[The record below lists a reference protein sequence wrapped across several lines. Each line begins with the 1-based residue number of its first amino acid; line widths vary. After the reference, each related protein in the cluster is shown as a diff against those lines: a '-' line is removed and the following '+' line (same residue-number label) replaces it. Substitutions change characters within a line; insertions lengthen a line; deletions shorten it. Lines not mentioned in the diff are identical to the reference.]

1 MDSIRIRNFRSIVD
15 SGDIHLSNINIL
27 LGKNSSG
34 KSSFLR
40 LFPLLKETARHELRA
55 PILWFD
61 ENYDFGDFSNALSRH
76 GEGDKDTISFEFLW
90 TSSKVSMRNHYYMI
104 SDFIDNMNKDGEVSN
119 RVEIGIS
126 KSGEKTI
133 FKYVKICFGEYRFLF
148 ESQSPN
154 KAIRLYINDREIL
167 NGNFT
172 WNYGN
177 TGILPGLKSLSK
189 ENGWDKMAVPLNNM
203 FGANKVKVSA
213 LYSIYRLKSFDDD
226 SVWNFISN
234 TFLSSKEKKI
244 KKSLKESADYR
255 NAIDAA
261 IWLNAGWLLSS
272 LDESLSGYF
281 NHTYYITPLRYNFQR
296 YMRNRDLAVD
306 YVESTGKNVMEY
318 ILSLNDTERES
329 YIKFISD
336 TLEVKV
342 DVEGDDNKSIFV
354 EMKDGERDNIVDVGY
369 GFSQVLPIATTL
381 WDRAYKK
388 DYRYNENVENTIV
401 IEQPEVH
408 LHPAMQKKLAKLF
421 VEAQALAKRR
431 GKKLT
436 LIVETHSQS
445 LINQL
450 GKYVANATPPDV
462 EELMDYYKMDL
473 EDDDTRIDA
482 NDLAIYLFEKKNGIT
497 SVTPVKYGRDGMLEH
512 WPIGFLD

>member
-15 SGDIHLSNINIL
+15 SGEIHLSHINIL

-61 ENYDFGDFSNALSRH
+61 ENYDFGDFANTLSRH
-76 GEGDKDTISFEFLW
+76 GEGDKDTISFSFAW
-90 TSSKVSMRNHYYMI
+90 TLSKASMRNSYYMM
-104 SDFIDNMNKDGEVSN
+104 SDFIDDMNKDGEVKN
-119 RVEIGIS
+119 NVEIGIS
-126 KSGEKTI
+126 SSGEKTI
-133 FKYVKICFGEYRFLF
+133 FKYVKVNFNNYCFLF
-148 ESQSPN
+148 ESQSPS
-154 KAIRLYINDREIL
+154 KPIKLRINDREIL

-172 WNYGN
+172 WNYGT
-177 TGILPGLKSLSK
+177 TGILPGLKSLSMG
-189 ENGWDKMAVPLNNM
+189 NGWERITMPLSNM
-203 FGANKVKVSA
+203 FGSNKVKVDV
-213 LYSIYRLKSFDDD
+213 LYSIYRLKNFDDN
-226 SVWNFISN
+226 SVWNFISD
-234 TFLSSKEKKI
+234 TFLGSKEKKV
-244 KKSLKESADYR
+244 KKNLKDSADYR

-261 IWLNAGWLLSS
+261 IWINAGWLLRS
-272 LDESLSGYF
+272 LDESLSSYF

-318 ILSLNDTERES
+318 ILSLNDQERES
-329 YIKFISD
+329 YIKFINS

-342 DVEGDDNKSIFV
+342 DVEGNDNKSIFI

-388 DYRYNENVENTIV
+388 DSRYRESEENTIV

-408 LHPAMQKKLAKLF
+408 LHPSMQKKLAKLF

-431 GKKLT
+431 NRKLT

-445 LINQL
+445 LVNQL
-450 GKYVANATPPDV
+450 GKYVANATPPEV
-462 EELMDYYKMDL
+462 EELMEYYKMEMEKDGTKL
-473 EDDDTRIDA
+473 DA
-482 NDLAIYLFEKKNGIT
+482 NDIAVYLFEKKAGIT
-497 SVTPVKYGRDGMLEH
+497 TVTQAKYGSDGMIER

>member
-1 MDSIRIRNFRSIVD
+1 M
-15 SGDIHLSNINIL
+15 
-27 LGKNSSG
+27 
-34 KSSFLR
+34 
-40 LFPLLKETARHELRA
+40 
-55 PILWFD
+55 
-61 ENYDFGDFSNALSRH
+61 
-76 GEGDKDTISFEFLW
+76 
-90 TSSKVSMRNHYYMI
+90 
-104 SDFIDNMNKDGEVSN
+104 
-119 RVEIGIS
+119 
-126 KSGEKTI
+126 
-133 FKYVKICFGEYRFLF
+133 
-148 ESQSPN
+148 
-154 KAIRLYINDREIL
+154 
-167 NGNFT
+167 
-172 WNYGN
+172 
-177 TGILPGLKSLSK
+177 
-189 ENGWDKMAVPLNNM
+189 
-203 FGANKVKVSA
+203 
-213 LYSIYRLKSFDDD
+213 
-226 SVWNFISN
+226 
-234 TFLSSKEKKI
+234 
-244 KKSLKESADYR
+244 
-255 NAIDAA
+255 
-261 IWLNAGWLLSS
+261 
-272 LDESLSGYF
+272 SGYF

-354 EMKDGERDNIVDVGY
+354 EMEDGERDNIVDVGY

-462 EELMDYYKMDL
+462 EELMEYYKMDL
-473 EDDDTRIDA
+473 ENDDTRIDA
-482 NDLAIYLFEKKNGIT
+482 NDLAVYLFEKKDGKT